1 VATTIVLV
9 SNGPGELHT
18 WVRPVLDELRSRAPE
33 VRVVISL
40 IPCQFASGGE
50 SDAARSF
57 RPDAVTTPAQYLRLA
72 AGGRRPAEFGDE
84 VAAVVSLGGSVG
96 LAVRL
101 AERLGSKVFR
111 YSFVPYWHRRLETL
125 FVHDDRAYR
134 KARLLGAPSGRL
146 EVVGNLVADA
156 VSGGEPLADRGE
168 PHVLLLPG
176 SRDGFAVH
184 LIPFMIALADR
195 IRARHRRARFVWPVS
210 RLLAPET
217 IAAGIAGA
225 QRATLEGVAG
235 RREGDTVIAPEGAR
249 IELVPE
255 EERYRHMASADLAV
269 TIPGTNTLEL
279 GIAGVPSL
287 VVLPLNRPEII
298 PLEGPG
304 HWLSL
309 LPLVGTS
316 LKRRAVRLFVE
327 RLAYP
332 VSLPNQL
339 SGEELM
345 VELRGRIDPLGV
357 AEPAL
362 ALLDDP
368 AELARR
374 RERLGATMPRPGAAA
389 LVVDRVLATLPHP
402 PARGAAANGPTDG
415 AGDRIEGAP
424 AANGPADGGKPEDA
438 PARAGRATSG
448 PADGGSLGDRG

>member
-1 VATTIVLV
+1 MAATVVLV

-18 WVRPVLDELRSRAPE
+18 WVRPVLDELRCRAPD

-50 SDAARSF
+50 AEAARSF
-57 RPDAVTTPAQYLRLA
+57 GPDAVTTPAQYLRLA
-72 AGGRRPAEFGDE
+72 AGGCRPAEFGDE

-96 LAVRL
+96 MAARL
-101 AERLGSKVFR
+101 AERVGSRLFR

-125 FVHDDRAYR
+125 FVHDERAYR
-134 KARLLGAPSGRL
+134 KARLLGAPRSRL
-146 EVVGNLVADA
+146 EVIGNLVADA
-156 VSGGEPLADRGE
+156 VTASQPLAERGT

-184 LIPFMIALADR
+184 LIPFMIAVADL
-195 IRARHRRARFVWPVS
+195 IRMSRPDARFVWPVS
-210 RLLAPET
+210 RLLRPET
-217 IAAGIAGA
+217 VAAGIAGSE
-225 QRATLEGVAG
+225 RATLGGVAG
-235 RREGDTVIAPEGAR
+235 RREGDEVLAPGGAR

-255 EERYRHMASADLAV
+255 QERYRQMASADLAV

-309 LPLVGTS
+309 LPLVGTP

-345 VELRGRIDPLGV
+345 VELRGTIDPAGV
-357 AEPAL
+357 AARAV
-362 ALLDDP
+362 ALLADGDG
-368 AELARR
+368 LARR
-374 RERLGATMPRPGAAA
+374 RERLRETMPRPGAARR
-389 LVVDRVLATLPHP
+389 LTERVLATLPS
-402 PARGAAANGPTDG
+402 RG
-415 AGDRIEGAP
+415 
-424 AANGPADGGKPEDA
+424 
-438 PARAGRATSG
+438 
-448 PADGGSLGDRG
+448 

>member
-18 WVRPVLDELRSRAPE
+18 WVRPVLAELRSRAPE

-57 RPDAVTTPAQYLRLA
+57 RPDAVTTPAQYLRIA
-72 AGGRRPAEFGDE
+72 AGGRRPPEFGDE
-84 VAAVVSLGGSVG
+84 VAAVVSLGGSTG
-96 LAVRL
+96 MAVRL

-146 EVVGNLVADA
+146 EAVGNLVADA
-156 VSGGEPLADRGE
+156 VSAGEPLASRGE
-168 PHVLLLPG
+168 PHVLVLPG

-184 LIPFMIALADR
+184 LIPLMIALADR
-195 IRARHRRARFVWPVS
+195 IRARHTRARFIWPVS
-210 RLLAPET
+210 RLLASET
-217 IAAGIAGA
+217 IAAGIGGA
-225 QRATLEGVAG
+225 ERATLDGVAG

-345 VELRGRIDPLGV
+345 VELRGRIDPAGV
-357 AEPAL
+357 AERAL

-368 AELARR
+368 ADLARR
-374 RERLGATMPRPGAAA
+374 RERLQATMPRPGAAA
-389 LVVDRVLATLPHP
+389 LVVERVLATLPGGSRT
-402 PARGAAANGPTDG
+402 ARGAAAN
-415 AGDRIEGAP
+415 R
-424 AANGPADGGKPEDA
+424 PADGGQFEDA
-438 PARAGRATSG
+438 PAPAGRSASG
-448 PADGGSLGDRG
+448 PADGRSLADRG